1 MAKKKTSFASIMRQV
16 AKQTKKTAFKKSVQK
31 AANKKKQSSNRNDV
45 AQAAKAAA
53 QAAQEAAKRAA
64 AEKERKRQAAQKVAQ
79 ASLKLTKMRNAQ
91 KKAAANQQKN
101 KTWRD
106 NLRADGKQ
114 AVAKAK
120 KIDALGAK
128 VKTKSYKTN
137 TGMARG
143 LAKVAGYSK
152 AYGDAYKDLSN
163 EKKHGKLTDS
173 QKKQAIKEYVMP
185 KAKAEVDKAVDKALP
200 KTLKYRNLTSDEYL
214 RLQNA
219 ERMPSVE
226 AKNAALGKNLAKTV
240 GSLNTAALKK
250 GKFASGA
257 MEGLNPLPVS
267 LGRMGSGTYSN
278 GEKVQNRKSKDSTAY
293 KAGYMAGQVGSFFLG
308 GGLGAGESGI
318 AKGLLKNMG
327 TKQASKALAK
337 NGAKTGLKIAGKG
350 TAKRLVRGQLDDA
363 SRAMISAAAKNASK
377 TAGKSG
383 TTATKRFVA
392 GRVADAAVSS
402 PLNASDAIKSATD
415 ENGNVHWGE
424 AGKAF
429 ALNTGLDLLV
439 GGGIDV
445 GTKAVSKLTSKD
457 LQKTV
462 KILAKQKS
470 GIELTPAETKF
481 LQKAIAQAKNT
492 VAERA
497 GQRAVDELR
506 AKQEKPFT
514 ALPEVK
520 SVAETESTPKIQT
533 QEVKSGG
540 VNVKSAEPIAKS
552 EEAGYNNINGGVEN
566 GKEVR
571 QVGKRTVSA
580 DGSGKANIRQV
591 DEGVPGRRGLD
602 NSRADESA
610 GTEGLGNAR
619 MGNKPIK
626 IAPETRIKM
635 TNNGIVDTKLSSSD
649 YVVFSKALDTGK
661 SQNKFG
667 AFVDSQSVDDL
678 TKNNAKTFLS
688 DDGSVGI
695 AVKADGDICGA
706 FNSGK
711 TYRGATKDLLV
722 TARAN
727 GGTKMDCYGIKLVNK
742 YEQAGFVP
750 VAKVPFNAEYVDN
763 ALLLSKK
770 PDVYVLMKNDD
781 SIDEVI
787 DKIGAKSY
795 KESTQA
801 ELDALPTFSDYD
813 EALAYRDNL
822 LAEQESRVAEA
833 KRATKANDEA
843 IVRHIDSM
851 RKNGFTDDDILDQ
864 LQKMGTSPQKAMDMV
879 ENTPV
884 SKVQRE
890 TMAKIEKD
898 PKAQENWMA
907 ESKAAYDN
915 ADKVVMAKT
924 AGEQIKKENPPA
936 SDIMKDVRKVASD
949 GEMGRNAKKTRKL
962 FIEGND
968 ELEAIFDEKA
978 ADGVFGKAKGYT
990 QADAK
995 EFVAREID
1003 DDFMRCY
1010 KNFLD
1015 TDTLNGLPD
1024 KDAHVAFARARAL
1037 SEELSKRFE
1046 AGDKAAA
1053 EQMMNVLEKANE
1065 LASFSGRALNAAKLL
1080 VKTTPEGRVRM
1091 ALKDI
1096 DRLNS
1101 RYSSRLKNGKLE
1113 LTEDQVQRILNA
1125 NDDEITDVMDEIN
1138 REIWDK
1144 IPATLFEKFNE
1155 IRHLSMLGN
1164 LKTHERNLVGNYM
1177 FKAVRSLSDGMEVVM
1192 NKMAKSHIE
1201 KLGGEVDMVKVD
1213 RKIIKE
1219 NKELLDKEFKEAY
1232 DNSGSINRYIE
1243 STRPEGVTAVEWKAL
1258 RWMVNKNYNLLEK
1271 EDMLTFIPEF
1281 KKNYVRKCESKGW
1294 DIKNLTAEQKNE
1306 ARNYALFK
1314 AEYATFR
1321 DTTQFSSWLT
1331 GLKQKTEGAKGKTRL
1346 GTAGYRLAN
1355 AALESSVPFVKTPVN
1370 VFRRSVDFSPIS
1382 LIRAT
1387 TKLVK
1392 QEDPELFKQGLH
1404 DLATGLTGTGVFGL
1418 GMYLAESGAITVKA
1432 GNVSGDAYYD
1442 RDMGF
1447 QDYSLNIHFPNGK
1460 EYSWT
1465 IDWASPMQSSLFM
1478 GAQVWNEITADGWQP
1493 MAVWNCLTA
1502 MTGPMLDMS
1511 FMSGTKD
1518 TVENFIDQAYRQGN
1532 GEADWSGAAFQALF
1546 GSVPQG
1552 YLNGFVPQVSSQLA
1566 GALDSKMRD
1575 TRSTKENPVSK
1586 SWDSWRRKMIN
1597 RVPGLRNK
1605 LLNPK
1610 VDRFGNDVE
1619 NGNNV
1624 VTRLLQSF
1632 VNPSNVKEIK
1642 FTKMDKEIIA
1652 IYNHMEEGNDKKF
1665 FFYNFTGNPS
1675 YDLGNG
1681 KRMTYDEA
1689 YKFGKESR
1697 RQQASGIKDMI
1708 DAKSYK
1714 NMTWKMKSSE
1724 VNDAHWIGQTCAD
1737 LKTYGAKFA
1746 ANRIAKNE
1754 ENDKEARRA
1763 NKMLGGTDKEF
1774 VNFYIQKEK
1783 LIARSHASDYY
1794 IKAMAVALS
1803 GNDKMATAYGIHTD
1817 KVKAAKEYLN
1827 SGGNRKE
1834 FTNASCN
1841 IASGINKAGV
1851 STSTANKAV
1860 SAASFNIKERTYRAL
1875 GLSEQKAN
1883 MGVGLKNFGYTF
1895 KSLTEHKF
1903 MSVYQCDE
1911 DGNGSLN
1918 KKELV
1923 KYIDSLGLSSKAEKA
1938 CLFEYL
1944 KGSSAK
1950 NPYGRIPNYLSFDK
1964 LDKVSSG
1971 RGSRG
1976 GYGRSGRRSGRSG
1989 SSSTSTK
1996 KTNMPSWE
2004 SYVKDALS
2012 NSGKVSAV
2020 NLKDWDSPIDSS
2032 FKSKTASIRKK
2043 TTARM

>member
-45 AQAAKAAA
+45 AQAAKA
-53 QAAQEAAKRAA
+53 AAQEAAKRAA

-200 KTLKYRNLTSDEYL
+200 KKLKYRNLTSDEYL

-219 ERMPSVE
+219 ERMSSVE

-267 LGRMGSGTYSN
+267 LDRMGSGTYSN
-278 GEKVQNRKSKDSTAY
+278 GEKVQNRKSKDSTTY

-383 TTATKRFVA
+383 TTATKRFIA

-445 GTKAVSKLTSKD
+445 GTKTVSKLTSKD

-462 KILAKQKS
+462 KILAKRKS

-481 LQKAIAQAKNT
+481 LQKTIAQAKNT

-520 SVAETESTPKIQT
+520 SLTAADVAKRDANNAERIANLKAEDVPATTRAVSQEDILNYFNAKSFDDLTPAQFDEAVQLLDNYNAVKERSGASAPAPKRTMKDVSKRNVKAIANESPELKEHIQDEAKIMLRDLN
-533 QEVKSGG
+533 ESVKGEKTFSPVVNENNGYSGG
-540 VNVKSAEPIAKS
+540 YFGTSRMTTDDIAFLRDEYKYSYKQIEKGLNDIIEGGSKADNAVSKRIELLLDERLRNGYTDILGEKVPANEAYISKRVGKEVSDTTVKNFNEAIDAGAYNVKSAEPIAKS
-552 EEAGYNNINGGVEN
+552 EEA
-566 GKEVR
+566 R
-571 QVGKRTVSA
+571 QMV
-580 DGSGKANIRQV
+580 
-591 DEGVPGRRGLD
+591 
-602 NSRADESA
+602 
-610 GTEGLGNAR
+610 
-619 MGNKPIK
+619 
-626 IAPETRIKM
+626 
-635 TNNGIVDTKLSSSD
+635 
-649 YVVFSKALDTGK
+649 
-661 SQNKFG
+661 
-667 AFVDSQSVDDL
+667 
-678 TKNNAKTFLS
+678 
-688 DDGSVGI
+688 
-695 AVKADGDICGA
+695 
-706 FNSGK
+706 
-711 TYRGATKDLLV
+711 
-722 TARAN
+722 
-727 GGTKMDCYGIKLVNK
+727 
-742 YEQAGFVP
+742 
-750 VAKVPFNAEYVDN
+750 
-763 ALLLSKK
+763 
-770 PDVYVLMKNDD
+770 
-781 SIDEVI
+781 
-787 DKIGAKSY
+787 
-795 KESTQA
+795 
-801 ELDALPTFSDYD
+801 
-813 EALAYRDNL
+813 
-822 LAEQESRVAEA
+822 
-833 KRATKANDEA
+833 KANDEA

-890 TMAKIEKD
+890 TIAKIEKD

-1101 RYSSRLKNGKLE
+1101 RYSSRLKNEKLE

-1125 NDDEITDVMDEIN
+1125 SDDEITDVMDEIN

-1387 TKLVK
+1387 TKLAK

-1418 GMYLAESGAITVKA
+1418 GMYLAESGVITVKA

-1724 VNDAHWIGQTCAD
+1724 VKVAHWIGQTCAD

-1860 SAASFNIKERTYRAL
+1860 SAAGFNIKERTYRAL

-1971 RGSRG
+1971 RGGRG
-1976 GYGRSGRRSGRSG
+1976 GYGRSGRRRSGRSG
-1989 SSSTSTK
+1989 SSSDSAK

-2032 FKSKTASIRKK
+2032 FKSKTAKIRKK

>member
-16 AKQTKKTAFKKSVQK
+16 SKQTKKAAFENSVQK
-31 AANKKKQSSNRNDV
+31 AAKKKKESSNRNDV

-79 ASLKLTKMRNAQ
+79 ASLKLTKMRNTQ

-120 KIDALGAK
+120 KTDALGAK

-143 LAKVAGYSK
+143 LAKAAGYSK

-163 EKKHGKLTDS
+163 EKEYGKLTDS

-226 AKNAALGKNLAKTV
+226 AKNAALGKDLAKTV

-267 LGRMGSGTYSN
+267 LDRMGSGTYSN

-337 NGAKTGLKIAGKG
+337 NGAKTGLKVAGKG

-506 AKQEKPFT
+506 AKQEEPFT
-514 ALPEVK
+514 TLPEVK
-520 SVAETESTPKIQT
+520 SVAETESTSKIQT

-552 EEAGYNNINGGVEN
+552 EEAGYNSINGGVEN

-580 DGSGKANIRQV
+580 DGNGKANIRQV
-591 DEGVPGRRGLD
+591 DEGVSGRGGLD

-619 MGNKPIK
+619 VGNKPIK
-626 IAPETRIKM
+626 IEPETRIKM

-649 YVVFSKALDTGK
+649 YAVFSKALDTGK

-695 AVKADGDICGA
+695 AVKSDGDICGA

-833 KRATKANDEA
+833 KRTTKANDEA

-884 SKVQRE
+884 KPVSFDDYSKSVLDELKGKDNVASVMEQ
-890 TMAKIEKD
+890 AKRDKESIKTEVKSASTTLKRLLVD
-898 PKAQENWMA
+898 DFAQFENIA
-907 ESKAAYDN
+907 KEIGGKEGDDLIAQIN
-915 ADKVVMAKT
+915 A
-924 AGEQIKKENPPA
+924 
-936 SDIMKDVRKVASD
+936 VRKTENKTGAWIETARTNFDGQIIGKSLKDIFEPFFKRGKALPVYEDFQHYVFNKHNIDRMREGKPVYGEDWTAEKSKQVVSELDKKYPWFKEKQQEVVDYFKDLRQMKVDSGILSKDKSD
-949 GEMGRNAKKTRKL
+949 M
-962 FIEGND
+962 
-968 ELEAIFDEKA
+968 LENMYKNYVSTYRQVNKSVLDKSRG
-978 ADGVFGKAKGYT
+978 DLKVNSGVRKAKGSDLDLLPLHEQMANATSQTLKSAEANRLLQITAKLQQIPVEKIDKDLDVDEVVEASTFLSHNEKNGQYKATFWENGEAVSINIDKDMYEGLKEWSGTERSDVLNWRATKVVKKSNQIFKHLITDWNPIFAIKNFSRDFQDAWFYT
-990 QADAK
+990 KDVKGFAKSLPKAVKAMTKKDDYYKLYLANGGKYSNLVDVTAKFKTDSWYDKANPLRRVEGFNNCVEMFPRMSEFISTLDRELKGAPVLSATKDQINKALYAADDITLNFGRSGKVSRALNSTIVPYFNPSVQGFDK
-995 EFVAREID
+995 LVRTLSGQRGFKGYMSLALKASGIFVAPTLLNE
-1003 DDFMRCY
+1003 
-1010 KNFLD
+1010 FLNRNVPGYEY
-1015 TDTLNGLPD
+1015 LNERD
-1024 KDAHVAFARARAL
+1024 KDSYYLIPMGDYQFIKIPKARTGSTL
-1037 SEELSKRFE
+1037 SSPFRHLLSMAEYGTPFDFEQLFKLSISNSGPSNPLENNLFSPFLNAATNKTWWGGEIENSQEQELSKNGHSDE
-1046 AGDKAAA
+1046 VYDENTSAISKWLGKTSLAKKMGLSPKKINNILDGYTGVIGDFILPGTAPSSKGSVLKNNFVLDGIFSNSLA
-1053 EQMMNVLEKANE
+1053 MNFWDKN
-1065 LASFSGRALNAAKLL
+1065 AKLRANSKSSKATKADAEKYSKFGQDYSYSASTML
-1080 VKTTPEGRVRM
+1080 D
-1091 ALKDI
+1091 AISDI
-1096 DRLNS
+1096 QNS
-1101 RYSSRLKNGKLE
+1101 NMSKKEKN
-1113 LTEDQVQRILNA
+1113 
-1125 NDDEITDVMDEIN
+1125 
-1138 REIWDK
+1138 
-1144 IPATLFEKFNE
+1144 EK
-1155 IRHLSMLGN
+1155 
-1164 LKTHERNLVGNYM
+1164 
-1177 FKAVRSLSDGMEVVM
+1177 VRSL
-1192 NKMAKSHIE
+1192 K
-1201 KLGGEVDMVKVD
+1201 
-1213 RKIIKE
+1213 R
-1219 NKELLDKEFKEAY
+1219 
-1232 DNSGSINRYIE
+1232 
-1243 STRPEGVTAVEWKAL
+1243 
-1258 RWMVNKNYNLLEK
+1258 
-1271 EDMLTFIPEF
+1271 
-1281 KKNYVRKCESKGW
+1281 
-1294 DIKNLTAEQKNE
+1294 
-1306 ARNYALFK
+1306 
-1314 AEYATFR
+1314 
-1321 DTTQFSSWLT
+1321 
-1331 GLKQKTEGAKGKTRL
+1331 
-1346 GTAGYRLAN
+1346 
-1355 AALESSVPFVKTPVN
+1355 
-1370 VFRRSVDFSPIS
+1370 
-1382 LIRAT
+1382 
-1387 TKLVK
+1387 
-1392 QEDPELFKQGLH
+1392 
-1404 DLATGLTGTGVFGL
+1404 
-1418 GMYLAESGAITVKA
+1418 
-1432 GNVSGDAYYD
+1432 
-1442 RDMGF
+1442 
-1447 QDYSLNIHFPNGK
+1447 
-1460 EYSWT
+1460 
-1465 IDWASPMQSSLFM
+1465 
-1478 GAQVWNEITADGWQP
+1478 
-1493 MAVWNCLTA
+1493 
-1502 MTGPMLDMS
+1502 
-1511 FMSGTKD
+1511 
-1518 TVENFIDQAYRQGN
+1518 
-1532 GEADWSGAAFQALF
+1532 
-1546 GSVPQG
+1546 
-1552 YLNGFVPQVSSQLA
+1552 YLNQ
-1566 GALDSKMRD
+1566 M
-1575 TRSTKENPVSK
+1575 
-1586 SWDSWRRKMIN
+1586 
-1597 RVPGLRNK
+1597 
-1605 LLNPK
+1605 
-1610 VDRFGNDVE
+1610 
-1619 NGNNV
+1619 
-1624 VTRLLQSF
+1624 
-1632 VNPSNVKEIK
+1632 
-1642 FTKMDKEIIA
+1642 
-1652 IYNHMEEGNDKKF
+1652 Y
-1665 FFYNFTGNPS
+1665 
-1675 YDLGNG
+1675 
-1681 KRMTYDEA
+1681 
-1689 YKFGKESR
+1689 
-1697 RQQASGIKDMI
+1697 
-1708 DAKSYK
+1708 
-1714 NMTWKMKSSE
+1714 
-1724 VNDAHWIGQTCAD
+1724 AD
-1737 LKTYGAKFA
+1737 
-1746 ANRIAKNE
+1746 
-1754 ENDKEARRA
+1754 
-1763 NKMLGGTDKEF
+1763 
-1774 VNFYIQKEK
+1774 
-1783 LIARSHASDYY
+1783 
-1794 IKAMAVALS
+1794 
-1803 GNDKMATAYGIHTD
+1803 
-1817 KVKAAKEYLN
+1817 
-1827 SGGNRKE
+1827 
-1834 FTNASCN
+1834 
-1841 IASGINKAGV
+1841 
-1851 STSTANKAV
+1851 
-1860 SAASFNIKERTYRAL
+1860 
-1875 GLSEQKAN
+1875 
-1883 MGVGLKNFGYTF
+1883 GLKNKKGGTIDPIYAIAQVSGYDKAISKYTSDSTKDAYKKYKENTGYSGKNKKDKKADAYTF
-1895 KSLTEHKF
+1895 YRGYKSIKKTEHKIGTKGDYMA
-1903 MSVYQCDE
+1903 MSVSLAGVNSPESVFKAYDIKDEKIQIAKDYMKHGGSIASYVSLKTRFDKKMSKIKNGGQSTPVRAMVVASMPFVTSDRSYYVMMCDYKMNPARGLTKYGYSAQQISDYRKQIDA
-1911 DGNGSLN
+1911 DGNGSV
-1918 KKELV
+1918 KKSELTSF
-1923 KYIDSLGLSSKAEKA
+1923 INGLGVSTEEKRL
-1938 CLFEYL
+1938 LFRMF
-1944 KGSSAK
+1944 GGRMRS
-1950 NPYGRIPNYLSFDK
+1950 PYGEPADYSIPGDAGIGGDTK
-1964 LDKVSSG
+1964 KSSG
-1971 RGSRG
+1971 KGRG
-1976 GYGRSGRRSGRSG
+1976 GYGRSGRRRSGRSG
-1989 SSSTSTK
+1989 SSSASTK

-2004 SYVKDALS
+2004 SYVKEALS

-2032 FKSKTASIRKK
+2032 FKSKTAKIRKK